1 MEVLQAEQNIN
12 KGRHIKPEKVHQ
24 SKEPQERRKHGPK
37 LFGLESFECFR
48 QIINHMPVFQILLYH
63 IIQADGGKQK
73 QKPDDKMG
81 IMAGAFRK
89 LLRLMLEKAQN
100 RYMKPQI

>member
-12 KGRHIKPEKVHQ
+12 EGRHIKPEKVHQ
-24 SKEPQERRKHGPK
+24 SEEPQESRKHGPK

-63 IIQADGGKQK
+63 IVQADGGKQK

-81 IMAGAFRK
+81 IMAGSFRE
-89 LLRLMLEKAQN
+89 LLRLMLKKGA
-100 RYMKPQI
+100 I